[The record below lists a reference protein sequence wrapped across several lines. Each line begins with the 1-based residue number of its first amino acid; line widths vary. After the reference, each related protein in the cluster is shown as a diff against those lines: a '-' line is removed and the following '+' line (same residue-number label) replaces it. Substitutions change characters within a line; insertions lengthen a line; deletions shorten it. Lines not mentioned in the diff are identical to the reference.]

1 MRFCLRTAVGSRK
14 PLSTR
19 SPTWAHVTEIFISYA
34 RSTEPQARLITDE
47 LRSLGYDV
55 WNDGELPAHRSYGD
69 VIEEKLTSAKVIVVV
84 WSAEAAKSQWVRAE
98 AEVARNASK
107 LVQLTIDGATLPLP
121 FNQLH
126 CADLIEWSGDRQA
139 QGWSSV
145 LAGVSALAGA
155 AGGSRLKAL
164 VSGTVPDNRA
174 HSICVLPFANMSGD
188 PEQEYFSD
196 GISEDIITDL
206 SKISALAV
214 VARNTAF
221 TFKGRAVDVR
231 RVARELGVQYILEG
245 SVRKSAARVR
255 ITAQLIDGASGNHV
269 WADRY
274 DAELTDIF
282 ALQDEISHAI
292 VDALK
297 LRLLPAEKKAIEQ
310 RGTNSVEAYN
320 HFLMARQHY
329 VATSELDSRR
339 NESIIRLCRKAVELD
354 GDYADAWALLAL
366 AETLLFVAG
375 THTEAD
381 GLEAAERALSLNPGL
396 AEAHAVKARHLAHHG
411 KTAEASEEIGV
422 ALRLA
427 PESFEV
433 NSAAA
438 ALAFRERRLKDAIRY
453 FEKSMSLMDNDLGA
467 PGMLISCYTANG
479 DTAALH
485 RVAQITLSRAEQCL
499 ASDPGNGKAIAF
511 GVNGL
516 AALGDKARAA
526 EWIERA
532 LLVDPENHSV
542 RFNCACAL
550 SARLG
555 DCDAAIELLGPF
567 FARAARSHI
576 DHAIADS
583 DLDPIRDDPRFQAML
598 VAAQERIAGAPEVGA
613 NAMEN

>member
-1 MRFCLRTAVGSRK
+1 VAD
-14 PLSTR
+14 
-19 SPTWAHVTEIFISYA
+19 IFVSYA
-34 RSTEPQARLITDE
+34 RSTEPQARLITAE
-47 LRSLGYDV
+47 LRALGYDV

-69 VIEEKLTSAKVIVVV
+69 VIEEKLSSAKAVVVV

-98 AEVARNASK
+98 AEVARNSSK
-107 LVQLTIDGATLPLP
+107 LVQLTIDGAALPLP

-126 CADLIEWSGDRQA
+126 CADLTGWSGDRQA
-139 QGWSSV
+139 RGWSSV
-145 LAGVSALAGA
+145 LAGISALAGA
-155 AGGSRLKAL
+155 TSSPGVEVPGSAA
-164 VSGTVPDNRA
+164 SMDP

-206 SKISALAV
+206 SKVSALAV

-221 TFKGRAVDVR
+221 TFKGQAVDAR
-231 RVARELGVQYILEG
+231 RVARELGVRNILEG
-245 SVRKSAARVR
+245 SVRKSASRVR
-255 ITAQLIDGASGNHV
+255 ITAQLVDGASGNHI

-274 DAELTDIF
+274 DRDLTDIF

-297 LRLLPAEKKAIEQ
+297 LRLLPAEKRAIER

-339 NESIIRLCRKAVELD
+339 NESIIRLCRKAVEID
-354 GDYADAWALLAL
+354 PDYADAWALLAL
-366 AETLLFVAG
+366 AETLLFFAG
-375 THTEAD
+375 DRNGAD
-381 GLEAAERALSLNPGL
+381 GLEAAERALALNPDL
-396 AEAHAVKARHLAHHG
+396 AEAHAVKARHLAHRG
-411 KTAEASEEIGV
+411 MTAEASSEIGL

-438 ALAFRERRLKDAIRY
+438 VLAFRDRKVEDAIRH
-453 FEKSMSLMDNDLGA
+453 FEKAMALMDNDLGA

-479 DTAALH
+479 DKAALL
-485 RVAQITLSRAEQCL
+485 RVAQVTLARAEQCL
-499 ASDPGNGKAIAF
+499 AADPGNGKAMAF
-511 GVNGL
+511 GVNAL
-516 AALGDKARAA
+516 AVLGDKTRAA

-532 LLVDPENHSV
+532 LLVDPDNHSV

-550 SARLG
+550 SSRLG
-555 DCDAAIELLGPF
+555 DADAAIDLLGPF
-567 FARAARSHI
+567 FARASRGLI

-598 VAAQERIAGAPEVGA
+598 GAAEERVSAEI
-613 NAMEN
+613 